1 MLPELKVLEALPT
14 VKTSSFHGVERSEV
28 GLKYL
33 PQPDYLDF
41 SLPVTHVTLI
51 TNEGS
56 DLTTKVFSQLEANG
70 HKVVVLNLPNIANP
84 VKVNSINLASH
95 SDEAIKEA
103 IEAVRKQFGVVGS
116 FIHLHPHFEFQN
128 GNFVQHFP
136 KDKEVVKT
144 LFFLAKHLQQP
155 LNALGKKH
163 NQAKATTIPLTIKEK
178 LDAFYKD
185 SISDLEVQYGIKFNT
200 I

>member
-70 HKVVVLNLPNIANP
+70 HKVVVLNLPNVANP
-84 VKVNSINLASH
+84 VKVNSVNLASPT
-95 SDEAIKEA
+95 DEAIKVA
-103 IEAVRKQFGVVGS
+103 IEAVRKQFGEVGS

-144 LFFLAKHLQQP
+144 LSLIH
-155 LNALGKKH
+155 
-163 NQAKATTIPLTIKEK
+163 I
-178 LDAFYKD
+178 
-185 SISDLEVQYGIKFNT
+185 
-200 I
+200 

>member
-1 MLPELKVLEALPT
+1 M
-14 VKTSSFHGVERSEV
+14 ERSEV

-70 HKVVVLNLPNIANP
+70 HKVVVLNLPNVANP

-103 IEAVRKQFGVVGS
+103 IEAIRKQFGEVGS
-116 FIHLHPHFEFQN
+116 FT
-128 GNFVQHFP
+128 
-136 KDKEVVKT
+136 DKTFSKS
-144 LFFLAKHLQQP
+144 
-155 LNALGKKH
+155 
-163 NQAKATTIPLTIKEK
+163 
-178 LDAFYKD
+178 D
-185 SISDLEVQYGIKFNT
+185 SDLSWIYLSANLPAP
-200 I
+200 